1 MTNLR
6 GGARRVVRRALGLI
20 AHPQREWAA
29 IAAEG
34 EGALAVLLRYVV
46 PLAAIP
52 AVAWEIGLA
61 VFGLDAFQG
70 GPSGAAGARSPVV
83 GAATTFLGSIVCV
96 VCLAV
101 ALYLT
106 ARVHDARRSWSG
118 AWATAAYGATPVWLA
133 GVLLVHPVLILA
145 VLVATLHACYLWFLG
160 VQAVLRVR
168 PSAAAECVAISL
180 VIGTVLTMLAGGLLG
195 AAGML

>member
-1 MTNLR
+1 MSGSR
-6 GGARRVVRRALGLI
+6 GGIRRVVARAVGLI
-20 AHPQREWAA
+20 THPQREWAA

-52 AVAWEIGLA
+52 AIAWEIGVA
-61 VFGLDAFQG
+61 VFGLDAFQA
-70 GPSGAAGARSPVV
+70 GPSGAAGMRSPII
-83 GAATTFLGSIVCV
+83 GAVTTFLGSILCV
-96 VCLAV
+96 ACLAV
-101 ALYLT
+101 ALYMT

-133 GVLLVHPVLILA
+133 GVLLVQPVLILG
-145 VLVATLHACYLWFLG
+145 VLVATLHACYLWFVG
-160 VQAVLRVR
+160 VQAVLGVR
-168 PSAAAECVAISL
+168 PSAAAECVAIAL

-195 AAGML
+195 GAGML